1 MRTQA
6 LGGMLL
12 VVATILSPTFWGT
25 IFREQTAIHGIGA
38 VVEGGEVEEGSG
50 KVAIRIERR
59 GRDGAEMVF
68 VPGGSPLVPK
78 AFWIDR
84 YEVTNAQY
92 RRFVEETR
100 HEAPAYW
107 GDPAFNQPD
116 HPVVG
121 VSWEDA
127 FQYAQWVGKRLPTW
141 AEWERAAGGDDGRA
155 YPWGEAWSPGRC
167 NSVGGQDGFD
177 GTAPVGSFPSGAS
190 PYGAMDMA
198 GNVWEWVANG
208 PESGPWEGGQFR
220 WGRGGSWANGPEGVR
235 ISARARGE
243 ARLADCII
251 GFRCAMDGE

>member
-141 AEWERAAGGDDGRA
+141 AE
-155 YPWGEAWSPGRC
+155 
-167 NSVGGQDGFD
+167 
-177 GTAPVGSFPSGAS
+177 
-190 PYGAMDMA
+190 
-198 GNVWEWVANG
+198 
-208 PESGPWEGGQFR
+208 
-220 WGRGGSWANGPEGVR
+220 
-235 ISARARGE
+235 
-243 ARLADCII
+243 
-251 GFRCAMDGE
+251 